1 MPLCHVE
8 DIGLFSAST
17 RQLEVLCFKAGD
29 EEQLRSIPASP
40 CSLFFVSASIWA
52 MLPRLSQPGE
62 CLSFPGPCRTLDVD
76 ERSSSGV
83 DAVALRMEWPS
94 AISFSSIC
102 KRLGTD
108 MLSKLVVLL
117 CHNYTLARMFVLY
130 E

>member
-8 DIGLFSAST
+8 EDTGLCNAFT

-29 EEQLRSIPASP
+29 DEQVRNSTASP
-40 CSLFFVSASIWA
+40 CSLFLVSASICA

-62 CLSFPGPCRTLDVD
+62 CLSFPGPWRRLDVD

-108 MLSKLVVLL
+108 MLSKLVVWL
-117 CHNYTLARMFVLY
+117 CYIYTLARMVVL
-130 E
+130 